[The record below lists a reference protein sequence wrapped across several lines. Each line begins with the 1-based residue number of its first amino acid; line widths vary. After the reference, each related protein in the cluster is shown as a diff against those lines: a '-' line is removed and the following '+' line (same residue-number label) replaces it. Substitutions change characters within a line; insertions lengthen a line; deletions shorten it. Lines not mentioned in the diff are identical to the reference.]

1 MEPEERYK
9 NIERV
14 FWIYCNLVFLSLV
27 TSPGGDNVC
36 NLRLIIVIIPGMSKN
51 PLLSL
56 AAWTAR
62 KLPRPVVQ
70 AIYRIRP
77 LARLLRGALNKAAP
91 QGLSEVQ
98 VAAGLLGGA
107 SLLLDLQIEKDY
119 WLGSYEPDLQDAITK
134 YIRPGMV
141 VYDVGANIGYI
152 GLMLARAVGEGG
164 RVLAFEPLPANVERI
179 RRNAALNPEGN
190 RLQVFELAVS
200 RSAGRT
206 HFRVHASNAMG
217 RMEETGGRS
226 EGYLQTIEVETASLD
241 ELVYERGLP
250 APDVIKMDI
259 EGGEALALP
268 GAARLLK
275 EKHPLVLLELHGP
288 QAAQAA
294 WQVLNAAGYKLSR
307 LGGNGEEIRSAEEL
321 DWKAY
326 VVGE

>member
-1 MEPEERYK
+1 MEDKETWIR
-9 NIERV
+9 II
-14 FWIYCNLVFLSLV
+14 WIYCKFDFFICVHLCHLW
-27 TSPGGDNVC
+27 
-36 NLRLIIVIIPGMSKN
+36 LIVVIISNMSKS

-62 KLPRPVVQ
+62 HLPRPVVQ

-91 QGLSEVQ
+91 QGLSEAQ

-107 SLLLDLQIEKDY
+107 SLLLDMQTEKDY
-119 WLGSYEPDLQDAITK
+119 WLGSYEPDLQDAIRK

-141 VYDVGANIGYI
+141 VFDVGANIGYT

-179 RRNAALNPEGN
+179 RKNAALNPEGS

-217 RMEETGGRS
+217 RMEETEGRS

-288 QAAQAA
+288 QAAQVA
-294 WQVLNAAGYKLSR
+294 WQVLTEAGYRLSR
-307 LGGNGEEIRSAEEL
+307 LGGTGEAIHSAAEL